1 MVLRCAGGRGQLG
14 KEGDVTQLAFFKEF
28 ILSDVTQLAFFKE
41 FILSDVTQLAF
52 FKEFI
57 LSLAVLGLQLW
68 RAGALL

>member
-1 MVLRCAGGRGQLG
+1 MLPSDPLSYLYIMVLRCAGGRGQLG

-28 ILSDVTQLAFFKE
+28 ILSDVTQLAFFK
-41 FILSDVTQLAF
+41 D
-52 FKEFI
+52 FI

>member
-1 MVLRCAGGRGQLG
+1 MVLKCAGGMGQLG
-14 KEGDVTQLAFFKEF
+14 KEG
-28 ILSDVTQLAFFKE
+28 DVTQLAFFKE

>member
-41 FILSDVTQLAF
+41 FILS
-52 FKEFI
+52 
-57 LSLAVLGLQLW
+57 LAVLGLQLW